1 MNGER
6 STSSPVSDGKPQA
19 HLPQMQFDV
28 VQAKLLQNCVKISCD
43 AAFLVVTPHSS
54 QKLTS
59 TSESESWKS
68 SKGGLASS
76 ILITGRTLSRTVG
89 VWMKDICLS
98 LCTRYAM

>member
-6 STSSPVSDGKPQA
+6 STSSPVSDGKPQV

-28 VQAKLLQNCVKISCD
+28 VQVKLLQNCVKISCE
-43 AAFLVVTPHSS
+43 AAFLVITPHSS
-54 QKLTS
+54 QRLTI
-59 TSESESWKS
+59 TSESESLKEQ
-68 SKGGLASS
+68 GGLPSS
-76 ILITGRTLSRTVG
+76 ILITGRTLPRTAG